1 MSDEQI
7 ARWSQNLR
15 QRIFAPTMLM
25 ILGCL
30 LMTGCQT
37 IHSSRS
43 RDTPLSYQDEATGIM
58 VQRGRPNTL
67 LDGIGWVAGTPTK
80 LAIWDRRADNHDVS
94 HETETA
100 LLRYM
105 DTNSLNSSL
114 VRINQYDPWGEWKRL
129 TSNQQISPG
138 WRYTAGVYSQLKYA
152 LLPGRIFGG
161 DWYNPFTDTVH
172 VYSDITP
179 LVISRTAYAKD
190 VHSRRYP
197 GTYAVTQAIPFIGMM
212 HHTLAV
218 ADAQAYADQYGS
230 QAEQEESH
238 GVLYPDY
245 GSSWGSQIAGFVP
258 FGAPIGRLAG
268 AAVGHAA
275 NGVRSTS
282 RSSRR

>member
-1 MSDEQI
+1 MSIEQTS
-7 ARWSQNLR
+7 RSSQNLR
-15 QRIFAPTMLM
+15 HRIFSPTMLM
-25 ILGCL
+25 IFGCI

-37 IHSSRS
+37 IHSNHTSETS
-43 RDTPLSYQDEATGIM
+43 LSYQDEVTGIM
-58 VQRGRPNTL
+58 VQRGRPNAL
-67 LDGIGWVAGTPTK
+67 LDGVGWVVGTPTK

-94 HETETA
+94 QETETA
-100 LLRYM
+100 LLSYM
-105 DTNSLNSSL
+105 DTNSLNGSL

-129 TSNQQISPG
+129 TSNRTVSPG

-190 VHSRRYP
+190 VRSRRYP
-197 GTYAVTQAIPFIGMM
+197 GTYAVTQALPFIGMM

-218 ADAQAYADQYGS
+218 ADAQDYVDQYGS

-245 GSSWGSQIAGFVP
+245 GGSWGSQIAGFVP
-258 FGAPIGRLAG
+258 FGAPIGRLTG
-268 AAVGHAA
+268 AAVGHVA
-275 NGVRSTS
+275 NGARSIN
-282 RSSRR
+282 RSSTR